1 MLKYKLLIILSII
14 FLSLLYIGNLNVTA
28 NGLQPSQQSPKV
40 LANQQPESALK
51 SEQITVQPQETT
63 NSPPIFTPTNYS
75 NELKKNSKNDAQKRT
90 DGGTEFY
97 IFSGYKFR
105 ITDLLLVAFTLALVV
120 CSAILA
126 GIAYRQYSATILSQ
140 RAFVF
145 FKRINVVQ
153 IPGGRG
159 DVNNLRITADLENS
173 GETGTKYLMNNINWK
188 DFPPGGSPE
197 DLNFSDI
204 SHKKLTYAFIGPK
217 ATINSPHI
225 DIPITMLEKVGLG
238 QIRLYVWGWVEYND
252 IFFKKIRHRT
262 EFCHE
267 IAYHKGLVAFIG
279 HSKHNNADDECY
291 RKPSQYVPPT

>member
-28 NGLQPSQQSPKV
+28 NGLQSYTQAPKV
-40 LANQQPESALK
+40 PANQLPESALK
-51 SEQITVQPQETT
+51 SQQKTEQPQKR
-63 NSPPIFTPTNYS
+63 NNNPPIVTPINHS
-75 NELKKNSKNDAQKRT
+75 NELEKYSKNDAKKIT
-90 DGGTEFY
+90 DEGTEFY

-105 ITDLLLVAFTLALVV
+105 FTDLLLVAFTLALVF
-120 CSAILA
+120 CTAILA
-126 GIAYRQYSATILSQ
+126 GIAYWQYSAMILSQ

-145 FKRINVVQ
+145 FKRINVVE
-153 IPGGRG
+153 IPGDIGN
-159 DVNNLRITADLENS
+159 VKNLRITAELENS

-204 SHKKLTYAFIGPK
+204 SHKKPIYAFIGPK

-225 DIPITMLEKVGLG
+225 DIPITMLEKVGWG

-252 IFFKKIRHRT
+252 IFF
-262 EFCHE
+262 
-267 IAYHKGLVAFIG
+267 
-279 HSKHNNADDECY
+279 
-291 RKPSQYVPPT
+291 